1 MEVERSIRIKLRA
14 SKSLLEHFQV
24 VAVADTPSVAVP
36 CAIDRKGLSEVV
48 KHFLQNE
55 PGPNAQAFTQLPAQF
70 EFLDVD
76 RGVLVKSTL
85 ERHLKRHKLT
95 EEDLL
100 LVEYSIARSNHFSA
114 EGPGAPVP
122 DWISSLSGQGDVV
135 FSGSFDGSLVVSRQV
150 AGQGL
155 VVQSELTNAHPGA
168 VTSVASFT
176 SVNQRTYV
184 ASASKD
190 CTVQVRELN
199 LQDYSLLP
207 SPVATC
213 AVQQLNAQASLQTV
227 SAALSGDNAD
237 EVLLASAGWGGDIYF
252 FQAPLTSA
260 ADPDSEGGAKKQK
273 SITIAPSCVLKGHLD
288 NVSAVLWAML
298 QCNKA
303 FTSLDYSSTHQLLV
317 SGHADN
323 LVRLWDARSGGDA
336 VVKLNLKGH
345 RGWVSSVQFEG
356 ESSTRLASASYD
368 RTVKIWDIRGGGEL
382 QTIQTDV
389 TGRLF
394 ACAWGNDSR
403 LFLGGTDSVL
413 RTYCADKV

>member
-1 MEVERSIRIKLRA
+1 MTCRVWDC
-14 SKSLLEHFQV
+14 V
-24 VAVADTPSVAVP
+24 
-36 CAIDRKGLSEVV
+36 
-48 KHFLQNE
+48 
-55 PGPNAQAFTQLPAQF
+55 
-70 EFLDVD
+70 
-76 RGVLVKSTL
+76 
-85 ERHLKRHKLT
+85 
-95 EEDLL
+95 
-100 LVEYSIARSNHFSA
+100 
-114 EGPGAPVP
+114 
-122 DWISSLSGQGDVV
+122 
-135 FSGSFDGSLVVSRQV
+135 RQV
-150 AGQGL
+150 Q
-155 VVQSELTNAHPGA
+155 T
-168 VTSVASFT
+168 
-176 SVNQRTYV
+176 
-184 ASASKD
+184 
-190 CTVQVRELN
+190 TV
-199 LQDYSLLP
+199 
-207 SPVATC
+207 
-213 AVQQLNAQASLQTV
+213 
-227 SAALSGDNAD
+227 
-237 EVLLASAGWGGDIYF
+237 
-252 FQAPLTSA
+252 
-260 ADPDSEGGAKKQK
+260 
-273 SITIAPSCVLKGHLD
+273 
-288 NVSAVLWAML
+288 L